1 MAKQNASQTAKQNA
15 SQIGAFDVEAIVTS
29 QRKNIEALTQ
39 ANQYAVEGV
48 QKVLHRQF
56 EIAGQTLDNFSTMV
70 RDLFKPNGSPESW
83 MVKQAEFSKKTIE
96 DGLANVRTLTET
108 VTQANTAAF
117 NIIGKRMTES
127 LDEVRGYGKQRPAA
141 D

>member
-1 MAKQNASQTAKQNA
+1 MAKQNASQQ
-15 SQIGAFDVEAIVTS
+15 GAFDVGALVTS

-56 EIAGQTLDNFSTMV
+56 EIAGQTLDDLSAMV
-70 RDLFKPNGSPESW
+70 RDLLEPNGSPESW
-83 MVKQAEFSKKTIE
+83 MAKQAEFSRKAFE
-96 DGLANVRTLTET
+96 NGLANVRELTET
-108 VTQANTAAF
+108 VAQANTAAF
-117 NIIGKRMTES
+117 NTIGRRLTEA
-127 LDEVRGYGKQRPAA
+127 LDEARGYANRHAA

>member
-1 MAKQNASQTAKQNA
+1 MAKQNASQT
-15 SQIGAFDVEAIVTS
+15 GAFDVEAIVRS
-29 QRKNIEALTQ
+29 QRKNIAALTQ

-56 EIAGQTLDNFSTMV
+56 EIAGQTLDSFSTMV
-70 RDLFKPNGSPESW
+70 HDLFKPNGSPESW
-83 MVKQAEFSKKTIE
+83 MAKQAEFSKKTIE
-96 DGLANVRTLTET
+96 NGLVNVRELTET

-117 NIIGKRMTES
+117 NIIGKRMTET
-127 LDEVRGYGKQRPAA
+127 LDEVRGYTKQHPPA

>member
-1 MAKQNASQTAKQNA
+1 MAKQNASQN
-15 SQIGAFDVEAIVTS
+15 GAFNVEAITTS
-29 QRKNIEALTQ
+29 QRRNIEALTQ

-56 EIAGQTLDNFSTMV
+56 EIAGQALDDFSTMV
-70 RDLFKPNGSPESW
+70 HDLFKPNGSPESW
-83 MVKQAEFSKKTIE
+83 MAKQAEFSKKTIE
-96 DGLANVRTLTET
+96 SGLANARELTET

-117 NIIGKRMTES
+117 NTIGKRMAEA
-127 LDEVRGYGKQRPAA
+127 LDEVRGYGNQHPAA

>member
-56 EIAGQTLDNFSTMV
+56 EIAGQTLDNFSTMLH
-70 RDLFKPNGSPESW
+70 DLFKPNGSPESW

-108 VTQANTAAF
+108 VTQANTAAL